1 MGGFDGLKPTGSGYQ
16 RQATF
21 SEQAFDF
28 TAPALTAQGPNISSD
43 FFGSTPKPTPKA
55 PKSNTR
61 STSAG
66 PTGTGCRRA
75 ERSGARGTAWCPGVG
90 GGFGVVYVVLFGG
103 VVGVGVDEV
112 DGRRG
117 LRYTGGM
124 AKERTKSRPISF
136 RVPLEAYPLVVRA
149 AGRAGATSPGG
160 WVADLVL
167 DALEAAE
174 TEDTTPAEAYT
185 ARDWRERQL
194 PQGDRAELP
203 DITAHYTGEPIAR
216 LEYPPVQPDRG
227 AITILPPE
235 HPEAYTATGEPGGNT
250 GTETSFVTESCGT
263 ETSSGTITEW
273 SDQQPQTTAP
283 SSTSDTESQPEP
295 ATPSSATPTPPPTP
309 PDAPTPSPPSST
321 DSANEPE
328 SSTDQTHRLARA
340 LAVLD
345 AVEATQ
351 AERRR
356 ARFEQLRTNPT
367 P

>member
-61 STSAG
+61 STPAG
-66 PTGTGCRRA
+66 PAGGDAAEPRAA
-75 ERSGARGTAWCPGVG
+75 ERGELLGVPVLGVG
-90 GGFGVVYVVLFGG
+90 LGWCMWFCLVWGCGGLLGG
-103 VVGVGVDEV
+103 
-112 DGRRG
+112 RPRG

-136 RVPLEAYPLVVRA
+136 RVPVEAYPLVVRA

-295 ATPSSATPTPPPTP
+295 ATPSSATPTPTPTP
-309 PDAPTPSPPSST
+309 TDAPTPSPPSST